1 MAVIIA
7 NASIMPVFWLGSE
20 KRFFVFII
28 FIVFIFFDDGC
39 VLSDV
44 FFAAAVVL
52 RVVARNDAH
61 SPQRRG
67 FVRLR
72 VVARN
77 DGRGLSDVFFAA
89 AVMIGGLRV
98 VARNDGTLSVM
109 VGCCPTFFLRR

>member
-44 FFAAAVVL
+44 FFAAAV
-52 RVVARNDAH
+52 
-61 SPQRRG
+61 
-67 FVRLR
+67 
-72 VVARN
+72 
-77 DGRGLSDVFFAA
+77 
-89 AVMIGGLRV
+89 MIGGLRV

>member
-28 FIVFIFFDDGC
+28 FIVFMFFDGGC

-44 FFAAAVVL
+44 FFAAAIVL

-77 DGRGLSDVFFAA
+77 DGRGLFDVFF
-89 AVMIGGLRV
+89 VGV
-98 VARNDGTLSVM
+98 VACGGSCIAGR
-109 VGCCPTFFLRR
+109 CPQ